1 MADGKGVGL
10 ARPSTREGDFMAKVN
25 VTQELPVPA
34 QAVWQVIGG
43 FNALPDWHP
52 AVEKSET
59 SKSAGETTRT
69 LTLAGGG
76 GTIVE
81 RLEQTDEKER
91 TYSYSI
97 LSGPVPV
104 ANYTATIRVREA
116 ASGLGCSVEW
126 SSEFTPS
133 GVPEGDATA
142 AVRGIYEAGFENLRK
157 MFGA

>member
-1 MADGKGVGL
+1 M
-10 ARPSTREGDFMAKVN
+10 TKVN

-59 SKSAGETTRT
+59 KKEKGEMTRT

-76 GTIVE
+76 TIVE
-81 RLEQTDEKER
+81 RLETADDKER
-91 TYSYSI
+91 TYTYSI
-97 LSGPVPV
+97 LNGPLPV
-104 ANYTATIRVREA
+104 ADYTATIRVRE
-116 ASGLGCSVEW
+116 SGLGCSVEW

-133 GVPEGDATA
+133 GAPESDAA
-142 AVRGIYEAGFENLRK
+142 AAIRGVYEAGFENLRK
-157 MFGA
+157 MFGG